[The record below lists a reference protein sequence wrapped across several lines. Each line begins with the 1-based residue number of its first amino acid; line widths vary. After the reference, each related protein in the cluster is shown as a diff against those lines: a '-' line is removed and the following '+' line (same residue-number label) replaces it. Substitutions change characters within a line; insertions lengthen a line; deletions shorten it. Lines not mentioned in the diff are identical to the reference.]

1 VRHPQQTFLIAL
13 VGLGIAAAL
22 FRAAL
27 SEVFGPEDSG
37 PTMAAGLAS
46 LLGLL
51 VAGYFVVA
59 SALAA
64 RGVARLARDGE
75 VIARWHVPAATWER
89 YCEIKLADARVSL
102 PGLSG
107 LLFEPR
113 RKVAVDAVEV
123 VCGKWG
129 VLIDGCY
136 FSAAPGRGAG
146 MEQAGLVHTQPPC
159 VALVIATR
167 AGAPQALRTVRRL
180 LLLPIPAGTEREAN
194 KAIVHY
200 AAAVEGVRDL
210 GDIARA
216 YPGRAR
222 AIFLG
227 VLATCG
233 LAAGV
238 GIALEASDYPGDLP
252 AMLALPGILIGL
264 GTLILG
270 WRFLY
275 FRPR

>member
-1 VRHPQQTFLIAL
+1 MRRPLRKFVFAL
-13 VGLGIAAAL
+13 VCLAIAAIV

-37 PTMAAGLAS
+37 LTMAAGPAS
-46 LLGLL
+46 VLGLMI
-51 VAGYFVVA
+51 AGYFVVA

-64 RGVARLARDGE
+64 RGVARLAKDGE
-75 VIARWHVPAATWER
+75 VIARWTVPAATWDR
-89 YCEIKLADARVSL
+89 YCDIKLADARVSL

-107 LLFEPR
+107 LMFEPR
-113 RKVAVDAVEV
+113 RKTTTDSVEV

-129 VLIDGCY
+129 VLIDECY
-136 FSAAPGRGAG
+136 FSVAPGRGAG

-167 AGAPQALRTVRRL
+167 TGAPHVLRTVRRL
-180 LLLPIPAGTEREAN
+180 LLLPIPGGAEREAN

-216 YPGRAR
+216 SPGRAK
-222 AIFLG
+222 AIFFG
-227 VLATCG
+227 VLIACG
-233 LAAGV
+233 LAAGI

-264 GTLILG
+264 GLLILG
-270 WRFLY
+270 WRFQL
-275 FRPR
+275 FRLR